1 MKTAEEVQV
10 ALALHSEGQRDA
22 CCGLPEWALNGPRE
36 ERGANPLCALPEWDV
51 GDSAAAHAVGR
62 ATRVA
67 LKRDRRLYAAGHVG
81 DSVYVLKAGVVKH
94 VATANDGTNAVVRL
108 VTAGG
113 VSGLEAIAGLPYRHN
128 AIVLHPGSACR
139 IPVDVIKQYERIDPE
154 AAKQLCQAW
163 QQAAVDSERLL
174 RMAHGPAL
182 FRVASLLQFLGEV
195 IPVGD
200 LIRIR
205 HADIAEFFGLTEV
218 SVARAML
225 ELRNR
230 GLIVQRGNSISR
242 IDSRIAALAGKAFL
256 LDDARR
262 ISIDT
267 DRVSTD
273 LSILTPVKSIPA
285 SGNETELTVGE
296 CADGSS
302 CTDLTGQ

>member
-1 MKTAEEVQV
+1 VETAEEVQV
-10 ALALHSEGQRDA
+10 GLVLHSEGQRDA

-36 ERGANPLCALPEWDV
+36 ERGANPLCALPEWGV
-51 GDSAAAHAVGR
+51 GDSGSAHAVGR

-94 VATANDGTNAVVRL
+94 VATASDGTNAVVRL

-113 VSGLEAIAGLPYRHN
+113 VSGLEAIAGQPYRHS

-163 QQAAVDSERLL
+163 QQAVVDSERLL
-174 RMAHGPAL
+174 RMTHGPAL
-182 FRVASLLQFLGEV
+182 FRVANLLQFLGEV
-195 IPVGD
+195 IPAGE

-205 HADIAEFFGLTEV
+205 RADIADLFGLTEV
-218 SVARAML
+218 SVARAMS
-225 ELRNR
+225 ELRKR
-230 GLIVQRGNSISR
+230 GLIVQRGNSISH
-242 IDSRIAALAGKAFL
+242 IDTHIAALAGKAFTP
-256 LDDARR
+256 DGGRQ

-267 DRVSTD
+267 DRVSTG
-273 LSILTPVKSIPA
+273 LPPLTPVKSGHP
-285 SGNETELTVGE
+285 SEGE
-296 CADGSS
+296 SRSNAGG
-302 CTDLTGQ
+302 L